1 MDDLLRVFA
10 NALQGA
16 IGPNAAAFA
25 IAAVGLNLHFG
36 FTGLLNFGHIAFMA
50 VGAYTMAILIDS
62 GLSLWL
68 AIPAG
73 MLAAVV
79 LGLILG
85 AATLRLRADYLAITT
100 IAVGEIIRIMIR
112 SRALGDVTG
121 GVFGLRGLSGEFFAL
136 NPFSEGSY
144 GVWRLMFS
152 HRQAWVMVVGW
163 SVALLCTLLVW
174 ALMRAPWGRVIK
186 AIREDE
192 DAARALGKNAFLLKV
207 QSLCIGGAIGALA
220 GMLLALERSAV
231 DPNAYLPQQ
240 TFFVWTVMILGGA
253 ATIKGAMAGAV
264 MFWFIVLFAEG
275 ILLEGIRNGII
286 PEWLLTS
293 QQMFAVRFVIV
304 GAMLIGMMVW
314 RPQGIFGKREEVMIG
329 AR

>member
-1 MDDLLRVFA
+1 MDVIRVFA
-10 NALQGA
+10 DAIQGA
-16 IGPNAAAFA
+16 LGPNAAAFA

-36 FTGLLNFGHIAFMA
+36 YTGLLNFGHIAFMA
-50 VGAYTMAILIDS
+50 LGAYTMAILVDS
-62 GLSLWL
+62 GISLWL

-73 MLAAVV
+73 MASAVV
-79 LGLILG
+79 LGLLLG

-112 SRALGDVTG
+112 SRALEDVTG
-121 GVFGLRGLSGEFFAL
+121 GVFGLRGLSGDFFAL
-136 NPFSEGSY
+136 NPFSTGSY
-144 GVWRLMFS
+144 GVWLITFS
-152 HRQAWVMVVGW
+152 ERQLWVMVVGW

-220 GMLLALERSAV
+220 GMLLALEASAV

-264 MFWFIVLFAEG
+264 VFWFVVLFAEG
-275 ILLEGIRNGII
+275 ILREGIREGVI

-293 QQMFAVRFVIV
+293 QQFAAVRFVIV
-304 GAMLIGMMVW
+304 GLMLIALMIW
-314 RPQGIFGKREEVMIG
+314 RPQGMFGKREEVMIG

>member
-1 MDDLLRVFA
+1 MDIIRVFSD
-10 NALQGA
+10 ALQGA
-16 IGPNAAAFA
+16 LGPNAAAFA

-50 VGAYTMAILIDS
+50 LGAYTMAILVDS
-62 GLSLWL
+62 GISLWL

-73 MLAAVV
+73 MVTAVV

-112 SRALGDVTG
+112 SRALEDVTG
-121 GVFGLRGLSGEFFAL
+121 GVFGLRGISGDFFAL
-136 NPFSEGSY
+136 NPFSPGTY
-144 GVWRLMFS
+144 GIWQITFS
-152 HRQAWVMVVGW
+152 ERQLWVMTVGW
-163 SVALLCTLLVW
+163 TVALFCTLLVW

-220 GMLLALERSAV
+220 GMLLALEASAV

-264 MFWFIVLFAEG
+264 VFWFVVLFAEG
-275 ILLEGIRNGII
+275 ILREGIREGAI

-293 QQMFAVRFVIV
+293 QQFAAVRFVIV
-304 GAMLIGMMVW
+304 GLMLIALMIW
-314 RPQGIFGKREEVMIG
+314 RPQGMFGKREEVMIG

>member
-1 MDDLLRVFA
+1 MDILQVFVDALRG
-10 NALQGA
+10 AL
-16 IGPNAAAFA
+16 GPTAAAFA

-50 VGAYTMAILIDS
+50 LGAYTMAILVDS
-62 GLSLWL
+62 GVTLWL

-79 LGLILG
+79 LGLFLG
-85 AATLRLRADYLAITT
+85 GTTLRLRADFLAITT
-100 IAVGEIIRIMIR
+100 IAVGEIIRISIR
-112 SRALGDVTG
+112 SRALEDVTG
-121 GVFGLRGLSGEFFAL
+121 GVFGLRGISGEFFDL
-136 NPFSEGSY
+136 NPFSRGEY
-144 GVWRLMFS
+144 GIWRIVFS
-152 HRQAWVMVVGW
+152 ERQIWVMVVGW

-220 GMLLALERSAV
+220 GMLLAIEASAV

-253 ATIKGAMAGAV
+253 ATIWGAMSGAV
-264 MFWFIVLFAEG
+264 VFWFVVLFAEG
-275 ILLEGIRNGII
+275 LLREGIREGVI

-293 QQMFAVRFVIV
+293 QQFAAVRFVIV
-304 GAMLIGMMVW
+304 GLMLMTLMIW
-314 RPQGIFGKREEVMIG
+314 RPQGMFGKREEVMIG

>member
-1 MDDLLRVFA
+1 MDDLIRVFA
-10 NALQGA
+10 DALRGA
-16 IGPNAAAFA
+16 LGPDAAAFA

-36 FTGLLNFGHIAFMA
+36 FTGLLNFGHVAFMA
-50 VGAYTMAILIDS
+50 VGAYTMAIVVDA
-62 GLSLWL
+62 GLPLWVGV
-68 AIPAG
+68 PAG

-79 LGLILG
+79 LGLLLG
-85 AATLRLRADYLAITT
+85 GTTLRLRADYLAITT

-112 SRALGDVTG
+112 SRALEDVTG
-121 GVFGLRGLSGEFFAL
+121 GVFGIQGVAADFFAL
-136 NPFSEGSY
+136 NPFSPGNY
-144 GVWRLMFS
+144 GIWRVTFS
-152 HRQAWVMVVGW
+152 ERQLWVMVVGW
-163 SVALLCTLLVW
+163 TIALLCTLLVW

-186 AIREDE
+186 AIHEDE
-192 DAARALGKNAFLLKV
+192 DAARALGKNAILLKA

-231 DPNAYLPQQ
+231 DPNQYLPQQ

-264 MFWFIVLFAEG
+264 MFWFIILFAEG
-275 ILLEGIRNGII
+275 LLREGISQGII
-286 PEWLLTS
+286 PDWLLTS

-304 GAMLIGMMVW
+304 GAMLIGLMIW
-314 RPQGIFGKREEVMIG
+314 RPQGVFGRREEVMIG